1 MTGGILTLIADDE
14 ALARSKLRRLASGVE
29 WIGEVLEAED
39 GPAAVSLID
48 ERRPLLL
55 FLDIRMPGASGIEV
69 LERIEH
75 RPHVVFTTAYDR
87 YAVTAFELQA
97 LDYLLKPFGSAR
109 FEQAMDR
116 VRAEI
121 GRGARARRSTAG
133 GPDSDPDA
141 VALASIS
148 NDEVVGRARQALSP
162 GRPLQRLFVRGRGCI
177 VPLAVSDIERLEA
190 RGDYVRI
197 HTADRGHL
205 VNVRLKDFEARLDPE
220 RFIRVHRS
228 HIVNLDHVDEIVPC
242 DGSRLEIRLRSGAEV
257 VASRERSK
265 RLRRFII

>member
-1 MTGGILTLIADDE
+1 MTEGILTLIADDE
-14 ALARSKLRRLASGVE
+14 ALARRKLRRLASGVE
-29 WIGEVLEAED
+29 WIGEVIEAED
-39 GPAAVSLID
+39 GPSAVSLID
-48 ERRPLLL
+48 ERRPLLV
-55 FLDIRMPGASGIEV
+55 FLDIRMPGVSGIEV

-97 LDYLLKPFGSAR
+97 LDYLLKPFGAER

-116 VRAEI
+116 VRAEL
-121 GRGARARRSTAG
+121 GQATEAR
-133 GPDSDPDA
+133 PDA
-141 VALASIS
+141 ADPAESDRDGVELTGIS
-148 NDEVVGRARQALSP
+148 NDEVVGRVQEALSP
-162 GRPLQRLFVRGRGCI
+162 GRPLQRLFVRGRGRI

-228 HIVNLDHVDEIVPC
+228 HIVNLDHVDEFVPC
-242 DGSRLEIRLRSGAEV
+242 DGSRLEIRLRSGAKV

-265 RLRRFII
+265 RLRRFVI